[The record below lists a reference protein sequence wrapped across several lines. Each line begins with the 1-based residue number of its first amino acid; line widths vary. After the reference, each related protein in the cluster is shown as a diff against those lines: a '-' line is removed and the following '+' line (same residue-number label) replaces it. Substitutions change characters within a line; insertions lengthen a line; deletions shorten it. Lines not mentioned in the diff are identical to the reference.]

1 MRKTRK
7 RRLMGD
13 INVVPYI
20 DVMLVLLVI
29 FMVTAPLLTQGI
41 EVQLPE
47 AAADPI
53 RTPQDQEPLVLS
65 VDADGALY
73 LNVGDGRKS
82 PIEAEAVVEKV
93 GAVLRR
99 SPATPVLLN
108 ADERVNYG
116 AVVRAMVL
124 LQAAGAKNVGFL
136 TEPPRDGR
144 GRA

>member
-82 PIEAEAVVEKV
+82 PIEAEAVVE
-93 GAVLRR
+93 
-99 SPATPVLLN
+99 
-108 ADERVNYG
+108 
-116 AVVRAMVL
+116 
-124 LQAAGAKNVGFL
+124 
-136 TEPPRDGR
+136 
-144 GRA
+144 